1 MPKFK
6 EKEILI
12 LAVNARKL
20 LYLHDF
26 ITDKEAKKIFD
37 RISKYQDKHR
47 IEVTKE
53 ELEK

>member
-1 MPKFK
+1 MENK
-6 EKEILI
+6 EKQILI
-12 LAVNARKL
+12 AAMHSRKFL
-20 LYLHDF
+20 FFHDF
-26 ITDKEAKKIFD
+26 LSEKEAKKVFD